1 MIDYG
6 RTDID
11 ISCRVNGTS
20 LNSIEIIQLKR
31 SDTNIVSVLDGGL
44 SYQDKQLETRSKAN
58 GSIKNVLMSYLQL
71 KIMACDVNQTIDE
84 RTYQCTLI
92 AIGNKTSSA
101 PKFSDEVN
109 LNITGNNLN
118 VAHLF
123 VIRFANS
130 CVTCSIY
137 LKHSLKSL

>member
-20 LNSIEIIQLKR
+20 LNSIEMIQLRR
-31 SDTNIVSVLDGGL
+31 SDTNIVSILDGSV

-58 GSIKNVLMSYLQL
+58 GSIENVLMSCLHL

-101 PKFSDEVN
+101 SKISDVVN
-109 LNITGNNLN
+109 LNITGNNL

-123 VIRFANS
+123 VIRFANP